1 MHFPINN
8 TNFLRNSN
16 IGKRIL
22 MGITMKK
29 TIQILCGCIAL
40 VCCIILAGILYW
52 MYKIPDQ
59 YQVEEGNTLFVN
71 DTVKT
76 TQSFIH
82 DKTVAN
88 TRNANVG
95 DSYPLT
101 LRLFG
106 LFPIKN
112 VTVSVVE
119 KGSVI
124 LGGIPFG
131 IKLYADGVMVVSLSD
146 VDTAMGSRSPA
157 KKAGIKVGDSILSIN
172 GQTVYTN
179 EEVAEVVRKS
189 GGKKMTFHIRRNQIE
204 FDISFCAEKS
214 IRENHYK
221 AGIWV
226 RDSSAGIG
234 TVTFYDPSSN
244 VLAGLG
250 HAVCDVDTG
259 QIIPI
264 SSGEIVPARI
274 YGVTKSEA
282 GSPGGLHGGFDGGT
296 FGPLLINCDRG
307 VYGQINSG
315 NMIGNRIPIMLKQEV
330 KVGEA
335 QIYTTVSGQKPQWYT
350 ISITQLR
357 YRDTTG
363 TRSMVV
369 EITDPDLLK
378 ITGGIVQGMSG
389 TPIVQNGKLVGAITH
404 VFVNDPTKGYAI
416 FAENMMQTAQNVS
429 KKQFKEAS

>member
-1 MHFPINN
+1 
-8 TNFLRNSN
+8 
-16 IGKRIL
+16 
-22 MGITMKK
+22 MKK
-29 TIQILCGCIAL
+29 IIQILCGSLAL
-40 VCCIILAGILYW
+40 VCCIILGGILYW
-52 MYKIPDQ
+52 MYKIPDE
-59 YQVEEGNTLFVN
+59 YQVEEGTTLFVN
-71 DTVKT
+71 NTVQT

-82 DKTVAN
+82 DKTVSN
-88 TRNANVG
+88 VRNANVG

-106 LFPIKN
+106 LFPIKD

-119 KGSVI
+119 KGSVV

-189 GGKKMTFHIRRNQIE
+189 GGKKMNFRIRRNEIE
-204 FDISFCAEKS
+204 FNISFCAEKS
-214 IRENHYK
+214 IKENRYK

-244 VLAGLG
+244 ILAGLG

-259 QIIPI
+259 QVISI
-264 SSGEIVPARI
+264 SSGEIVSARI
-274 YGVTKSEA
+274 YGVTKSEV

-335 QIYTTVSGQKPQWYT
+335 QIYTTVSGTKPQWYT

-416 FAENMMQTAQNVS
+416 FAENMMETAQSVAEEQ
-429 KKQFKEAS
+429 KLKDAS